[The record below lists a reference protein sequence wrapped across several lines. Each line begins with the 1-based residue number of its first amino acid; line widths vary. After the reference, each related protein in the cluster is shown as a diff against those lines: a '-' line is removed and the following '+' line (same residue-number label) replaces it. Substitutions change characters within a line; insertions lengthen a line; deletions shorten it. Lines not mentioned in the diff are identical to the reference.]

1 MIPAAG
7 PDQERSGIMND
18 DKPANRTRM
27 HALIC
32 TIAVCISAFLL
43 LALPAS
49 AKAGAPAAS
58 AKTAVPAASAKSG
71 ALAVSVKSVN
81 KWTQGNEKYEQISLT
96 LKNPQSTKITSWMLK
111 LDFDRNIK
119 IVNSWC
125 GTYSVSGKRLT
136 IKPASFNKQIPKG
149 GRIEVGFII
158 KASSRAVAK
167 SLSGTVLNG
176 SRKSYISRRIGA
188 AASPT
193 PVPTKKPT
201 PVPTRKPTPTPTKK
215 PTPTPAPSG
224 KTPVQQYGRLKV
236 KGSSLVSSTGKTV
249 ALKGVSTHGINWF
262 PQYVN
267 KAAFK
272 NLRDNWGVQ
281 CIRLAMYTEEY
292 NGYCSGGDKSALTK
306 LIQQGVQYATELGM
320 YVIIDWHILSDGN
333 PQKNQAEA
341 LKFFKS
347 MSAKYKNRTNVIY
360 EICNE
365 PNGGTSWNTIKSY
378 ATKIIKAIRENDKNA
393 IILVGTPT
401 WSQDVDVAAAS
412 PITGYS
418 NIMYTFHFYA
428 ATHGQS
434 YRQKVQNA
442 IKKGLPVF
450 VSEFGISEASGS
462 GRADTAEG
470 DRWISFLKKN
480 NISYVCWNLSNKN
493 ETSALLK
500 PSCTKT
506 SGFAATDLTAQGRW
520 FKNK

>member
-1 MIPAAG
+1 MFPAAG
-7 PDQERSGIMND
+7 PGQERSRIMND
-18 DKPANRTRM
+18 DKHANRTRL

-49 AKAGAPAAS
+49 AKADAPVVSVKAD
-58 AKTAVPAASAKSG
+58 
-71 ALAVSVKSVN
+71 ALAVSVKSVS

-96 LKNPQSTKITSWMLK
+96 LKNPQSAKITAWMLK
-111 LDFDRNIK
+111 IDFDRNIK
-119 IVNSWC
+119 MVNSWC

-149 GRIEVGFII
+149 GRIEIGFII
-158 KASSRAVAK
+158 KAPSRAVAK
-167 SLSGTVLNG
+167 SLSGTVWNG

-193 PVPTKKPT
+193 PVPT
-201 PVPTRKPTPTPTKK
+201 RKPTPTPTPK
-215 PTPTPAPSG
+215 PTPTSAPSG

-292 NGYCSGGDKSALTK
+292 NGYCSGGDKNALKK

-333 PQKNQAEA
+333 PQKNQVEA
-341 LKFFKS
+341 VRFFNS
-347 MSAKYKNRTNVIY
+347 MSALYKNRTNVIY

-365 PNGGTSWNTIKSY
+365 PNGGTSWKNIKDY
-378 ATKIIKAIRENDKNA
+378 ATQVIKTIRANDRNA

-428 ATHGQS
+428 ATHGKS

-480 NISYVCWNLSNKN
+480 NISYVCWNLSNKS

-506 SGFAATDLTAQGRW
+506 SGFAAADLTAQGRW